1 MKWIKL
7 SDRIPDVKIDGVK
20 ILLYRI
26 VNDSQERIAISI
38 HDTHMVKFCDPNETW
53 WMCLPNKPVL

>member
-7 SDRIPDVKIDGVK
+7 SDRMPDVKIDGVK

-26 VNDSQERIAISI
+26 VNDN
-38 HDTHMVKFCDPNETW
+38 CN
-53 WMCLPNKPVL
+53 